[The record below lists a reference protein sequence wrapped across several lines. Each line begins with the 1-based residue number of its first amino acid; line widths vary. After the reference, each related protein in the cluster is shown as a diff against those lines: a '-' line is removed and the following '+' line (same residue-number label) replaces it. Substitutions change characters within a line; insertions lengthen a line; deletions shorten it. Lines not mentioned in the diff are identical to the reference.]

1 MTIKKEYFQCRKQ
14 RITSRKK
21 LSKFN
26 LGIAH
31 IPGVETD
38 VGLEGTVEDLL
49 TDLGLLETQLFND
62 VKELLDC
69 DFGFTIAWFFT
80 ITGFS
85 DSEHITF
92 LKAFG
97 LVFVI
102 TICSGLLFKPRDLV
116 TFVDVFGLLFG
127 ITMGSG

>member
-1 MTIKKEYFQCRKQ
+1 M
-14 RITSRKK
+14 
-21 LSKFN
+21 
-26 LGIAH
+26 H

-38 VGLEGTVEDLL
+38 VGLEGTAEDLL
-49 TDLGLLETQLFND
+49 TDLGLLEALLFN
-62 VKELLDC
+62 ELFNGHFDLA
-69 DFGFTIAWFFT
+69 IAWFFT
-80 ITGFS
+80 VTGFS
-85 DSEHITF
+85 ESEQIIF

-97 LVFVI
+97 LGFVI

>member
-1 MTIKKEYFQCRKQ
+1 MR
-14 RITSRKK
+14 
-21 LSKFN
+21 
-26 LGIAH
+26 

-38 VGLEGTVEDLL
+38 VGLEGTAGDLP
-49 TDLGLLETQLFND
+49 TDFGLLEVLLFDDNN
-62 VKELLDC
+62 ELFDGHFDLAI
-69 DFGFTIAWFFT
+69 TWFFT
-80 ITGFS
+80 VTGFS
-85 DSEHITF
+85 ESEQITF

-127 ITMGSG
+127 ITMGCG